1 MEQKQANE
9 IIDTQTLPLLPLRD
23 VVVFPQMVLPLFV
36 GRERSILALE
46 AAMADGKK
54 VFLAAQ
60 KEAGVD
66 EPSVDDL
73 YDVGTVAS
81 VLQLLKLPDG
91 TVKVLIEGDARAEL
105 KEITDNGDFLEAS
118 VGIHQQDELS
128 EREAE
133 SLCHVLMNQFDQY
146 AKLSKKVPAEVL
158 TSLKNI
164 TDPSRLVDTMSAH
177 LSLNVAEKQ
186 KLLESAN
193 VRDRIEQ
200 LMTYIETEI
209 DLLEVEKRVRGR
221 VKQQMEKNQREYYLN
236 EQMKA
241 IQKEMGELDNGASEA
256 DELAERIEKAGM
268 PKDAKD
274 KAEAELKKLKMMSTM
289 SAEATVVRSY
299 IDWMVSLPWKKR
311 SKVSHDM
318 EKAEDV
324 LEADTTVWKRSKS
337 IFLTIW
343 RYRSALRS

>member
-1 MEQKQANE
+1 MEQKRAKDILDIQN
-9 IIDTQTLPLLPLRD
+9 LPLLPLRD

-66 EPSVDDL
+66 DPAVADL
-73 YDVGTVAS
+73 YRIGTIAS

-91 TVKVLIEGDARAEL
+91 TVKVLIEGSSRAIL
-105 KEITDNGDFLEAS
+105 NDVADNGAFLEAEVS
-118 VGIHQQDELS
+118 LHHPEQLS

-133 SLCHVLMNQFDQY
+133 SLCHILMSQFEQY
-146 AKLSKKVPAEVL
+146 AKLGKKVPAEVL
-158 TSLKNI
+158 SSLKNI
-164 TDPSRLVDTMSAH
+164 KAPSRLVDTMSAH

-186 KLLESAN
+186 KLLESLK

-200 LMTYIETEI
+200 LMTHIETEI

-236 EQMKA
+236 GPMKA
-241 IQKEMGELDNGASEA
+241 IQK
-256 DELAERIEKAGM
+256 
-268 PKDAKD
+268 
-274 KAEAELKKLKMMSTM
+274 
-289 SAEATVVRSY
+289 
-299 IDWMVSLPWKKR
+299 
-311 SKVSHDM
+311 
-318 EKAEDV
+318 
-324 LEADTTVWKRSKS
+324 
-337 IFLTIW
+337 
-343 RYRSALRS
+343 

>member
-324 LEADTTVWKRSKS
+324 LEAD
-337 IFLTIW
+337 
-343 RYRSALRS
+343 